1 MEGKS
6 MSTHRRQY
14 SAEFKAKL
22 VLEVISG
29 EKTPSEVCRT
39 HKLNLNVLARWR
51 QEFVEQAPTIFERDT
66 ATNQEQERIAEL
78 ERLVGQLTMKLE
90 IAKKASGYLSGDKN
104 GR

>member
-6 MSTHRRQY
+6 MATHRRQY

-29 EKTPSEVCRT
+29 EKTPSEVCRS
-39 HKLNLNVLARWR
+39 HKLNANVLARWR
-51 QEFVEQAPTIFERDT
+51 KEFVEQAPSLFERD
-66 ATNQEQERIAEL
+66 AQSSQDQERIAEL

-90 IAKKASGYLSGDKN
+90 IAKKASGYLSQDRN